1 LREQCLHL
9 VSKDLAV
16 EVREF
21 CAATKR
27 TKLLHE
33 KAWARWIGALPFGLR
48 AIDQPDIPR
57 VHLSVAAF
65 QSHRFRKQIP
75 KSPRWIPVVPDLSI
89 VQQLRGWRDVFR
101 LSRRMKYRNVDYE
114 RLQTRILRTAEQR
127 AVQII

>member
-1 LREQCLHL
+1 LCEQCLHL
-9 VSKDLAV
+9 LSKDLAV

-33 KAWARWIGALPFGLR
+33 KACARWLGALPFGLR

-57 VHLSVAAF
+57 VHLSVAALE
-65 QSHRFRKQIP
+65 SDRFRKQVP
-75 KSPRWIPVVPDLSI
+75 KSPRWIPVVPDLSV
-89 VQQLRGWRDVFR
+89 VQQLRGWRDVFG
-101 LSRRMKYRNVDYE
+101 LSRRMKYRNVDYK
-114 RLQTRILRTAEQR
+114 RLQARILRMTEQC

>member
-9 VSKDLAV
+9 LSKDLAIK
-16 EVREF
+16 VREF

-33 KAWARWIGALPFGLR
+33 KAWARWIGALPFSLR

-75 KSPRWIPVVPDLSI
+75 KSPRWIPVVPNLSV
-89 VQQLRGWRDVFR
+89 VQQLRGWGDVFR
-101 LSRRMKYRNVDYE
+101 LSPRMKHRNVDYE
-114 RLQTRILRTAEQR
+114 RLQARILRVAKQR
-127 AVQII
+127 VVKII